1 MIAERRTTTF
11 GTFRQAIGKEHMI
24 ASDWS
29 SMLLRLGVATLAGL
43 VLGFEREWHGHDAGL
58 RTHALVALS
67 SATITLSALLMSDEL
82 IARGSNSD
90 PVRVVQGLA
99 QAIGFIAG
107 GLIFVRGGDVRNMTT
122 AVSLWLAAA
131 AGIAAGAGQF
141 VLVAAA
147 SALALAVLTL
157 ILLAER
163 RMPKRRARNNA
174 GPDKIK
180 PPNRRGQYP
189 S

>member
-1 MIAERRTTTF
+1 MIA
-11 GTFRQAIGKEHMI
+11 G
-24 ASDWS
+24 DWS
-29 SMLLRLGVATLAGL
+29 SMLVRLGVATFAGL

-67 SATITLSALLMSDEL
+67 SAMITISALLMSNEL
-82 IARGSNSD
+82 IARGSSSD

-122 AVSLWLAAA
+122 AASLWLAAA
-131 AGIAAGAGQF
+131 AGIGAGAGQF

-147 SALALAVLTL
+147 SILALAVLTL
-157 ILLAER
+157 VSLVER
-163 RMPKRRARNNA
+163 YMPRRRKRHS
-174 GPDKIK
+174 GQPEQGT
-180 PPNRRGQYP
+180 PPNRRGQNP

>member
-1 MIAERRTTTF
+1 MIV
-11 GTFRQAIGKEHMI
+11 G
-24 ASDWS
+24 DWS
-29 SMLLRLGVATLAGL
+29 SMLVRLGVAMLAGL
-43 VLGFEREWHGHDAGL
+43 VLGFEREWRGHDAGL

-67 SATITLSALLMSDEL
+67 SAMITISALLMSDDL

-122 AVSLWLAAA
+122 AASLWLAAA

-141 VLVAAA
+141 ILVATA
-147 SALALAVLTL
+147 SVLALAVLTL
-157 ILLAER
+157 VSLAER
-163 RMPKRRARNNA
+163 HMPKRHKQHDAELEQA
-174 GPDKIK
+174 T
-180 PPNRRGQYP
+180 PPNRRGQNQ